1 MEIALCATV
10 EERKGG
16 FNRTI
21 VKNKIIKYSVKE
33 TWEDVIEYVI
43 GNRDISDVLDA
54 ALDQGKYEVCLQT
67 NTGPETFQAS
77 PDDFVG
83 TAFEFEKNIK
93 YVDFIITLN
102 ERKNTKNN
110 DTCVPTESNAFDV
123 LMEESRSFKQPPKK
137 ETDSLRFTGNCI
149 KLK

>member
-1 MEIALCATV
+1 MSSNTLLA
-10 EERKGG
+10 
-16 FNRTI
+16 
-21 VKNKIIKYSVKE
+21 
-33 TWEDVIEYVI
+33 I
-43 GNRDISDVLDA
+43 GTYLMCLMPPSTR
-54 ALDQGKYEVCLQT
+54 GKYEVCLQT
-67 NTGPETFQAS
+67 NTGPETFQTS

-83 TAFEFEKNIK
+83 TAFEFEKNIN

-123 LMEESRSFKQPPKK
+123 LMEESRSFKPPKK
-137 ETDSLRFTGNCI
+137 ETGSLRFTGNYI